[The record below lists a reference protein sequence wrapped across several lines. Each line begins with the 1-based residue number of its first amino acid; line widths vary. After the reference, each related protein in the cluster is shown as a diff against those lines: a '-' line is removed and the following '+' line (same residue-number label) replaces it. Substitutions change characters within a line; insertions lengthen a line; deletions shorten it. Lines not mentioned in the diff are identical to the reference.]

1 MFIEIEELIISD
13 EESESGPS
21 TRNIKIKEGSSARTA
36 GVEITQSSELKI
48 VTTAKTRRKQ
58 VFQKIASTKDGN
70 NISTKPDSD
79 ITNLESI
86 LQNKKTKQSSRP
98 STITKGK
105 ITKSPL
111 KNKINENKDEISTD
125 DNKGSTIL
133 DLSPAPR
140 QSIQYV
146 RWDILKEK
154 FINGDVN
161 IYFHI
166 RPGKGTNL
174 LFLTSKGQ
182 SSYIAS
188 AINIGT
194 LEGGTHNLPRLVE
207 ACLLPLDKQVDK
219 ASFGVLESNGFV
231 WMLTSLLSSTTG
243 GEGAALTSQLEAA
256 AKSRK
261 QDLNKDLKKNIS
273 NINRNRKLKTKSIGK
288 NNF

>member
-1 MFIEIEELIISD
+1 MEIS
-13 EESESGPS
+13 
-21 TRNIKIKEGSSARTA
+21 
-36 GVEITQSSELKI
+36 QSSELKI
-48 VTTAKTRRKQ
+48 VTTTKTRRKQ
-58 VFQKIASTKDGN
+58 VFQKIASAKDTN
-70 NISTKPDSD
+70 NVSTKPDND
-79 ITNLESI
+79 ITKLETILES
-86 LQNKKTKQSSRP
+86 KRTKQNSRP
-98 STITKGK
+98 STIVKGK
-105 ITKSPL
+105 IATSPV
-111 KNKINENKDEISTD
+111 KEKMNENKDELSKD
-125 DNKGSTIL
+125 DNNKGSTII

-174 LFLTSKGQ
+174 LFLTSRGQ

-231 WMLTSLLSSTTG
+231 WMLTSLLSSTAG
-243 GEGAALTSQLEAA
+243 GEGAALTSKLEAA

-261 QDLNKDLKKNIS
+261 QDLNKDMKQN
-273 NINRNRKLKTKSIGK
+273 NVNRYS
-288 NNF
+288 